1 MSISELRR
9 DYARESLDER
19 DVDADPIVQFE
30 RWFHQARNAELLEP
44 NAMAL
49 ATADASGVPS
59 VRMVL
64 LKAADANG
72 FVFFTNYESRK
83 GKELDANPHASL
95 CFWWDALQRQVRVS
109 GPVSRV
115 STEESREYFVSR
127 PHGSQLGAW
136 ASHQSSVLGSRG
148 QLELEMARLSEQYPE
163 GSAVPLPPIWGG
175 YRLAPHS
182 MEFWQGRSSRLHD
195 RIAYE
200 RKNGVWTILRLSP

>member
-19 DVDADPIVQFE
+19 DVDPNPIVQFE
-30 RWFHQARNAELLEP
+30 RWFHQARTAELLEP

-49 ATADASGVPS
+49 ATADAKGVPS

-64 LKAADANG
+64 LKGADADG
-72 FVFFTNYESRK
+72 FVFFTNYESHK
-83 GKELDANPHASL
+83 GKELAANPRASL

-109 GPVSRV
+109 GSVTQVSPA
-115 STEESREYFVSR
+115 ESQEYFQSR
-127 PHGSQLGAW
+127 PHGSQVGAW
-136 ASHQSSVLGSRG
+136 ASRQSSVLASRE

-163 GSAVPLPPIWGG
+163 GSAVPLPPTWGG
-175 YRLAPHS
+175 YRLSPDS
-182 MEFWQGRSSRLHD
+182 IEFWQGRQSRLHD

-200 RKNGVWTILRLSP
+200 RTNGSWTILRLSP